1 MSTDFDDR
9 SSGKERALKVE
20 RTMEA
25 EAVSGRA
32 RGAVRCGRPPRGLA
46 GKVEERILDAAGK
59 VFLKHGFSG
68 ASVDEIAE
76 AASAGKPTIYAR
88 YPGKEAL
95 FTAVVERLVRR
106 NTSLDALSCADGSI
120 EQRLDALAAVLLNR
134 VLTPET
140 IGLIRVAVAEAR
152 RFPDLATSV
161 SRMGRE
167 RPTEAVAHVFGELA
181 ASSEIGASPAF
192 SPEKL
197 RDTARRFL
205 DLVVLPMLVRALF
218 GEDLAALR
226 AEIGSHAAR
235 TVAFFLAACGPEGP
249 PPGSA
254 GTASAANPPADHG
267 AVAG

>member
-1 MSTDFDDR
+1 M
-9 SSGKERALKVE
+9 EVE
-20 RTMEA
+20 AAMEG
-25 EAVSGRA
+25 EAASGRA

-46 GKVEERILDAAGK
+46 GKVEERILDAAGH
-59 VFLKHGFSG
+59 VFLERGFSG

-88 YPGKEAL
+88 FPGKQAL

-106 NTSLDALSCADGSI
+106 NTSLEAALSCAGGSI
-120 EQRLDALAAVLLNR
+120 EERLDALAAVILTR
-134 VLTPET
+134 VLTLET

-167 RPTEAVAHVFGELA
+167 RPTEAVARVFGELA
-181 ASSEIGASPAF
+181 ASDGIGASPAF
-192 SPEKL
+192 ATEKL
-197 RDTARRFL
+197 AETARRFL

-226 AEIGSHAAR
+226 AEIGPHAAR
-235 TVAFFLAACGPEGP
+235 SVAFFLAACGCAEAPAHGL
-249 PPGSA
+249 A
-254 GTASAANPPADHG
+254 TPADAELPASHG
-267 AVAG
+267 SVAG